1 MDFKPDFERIR
12 KTARHE
18 EPDRVPLCE
27 VLIEYPIQSQFI
39 GRQITA
45 DDLELQVDFW
55 IKAGYDFIPLTLGM
69 MSPGKVTDESSISRV
84 IKEVMLKDSP
94 DADDERAW
102 SLEYTSFINNRE
114 DFEKFPWEIAAQLD
128 FSKFYD
134 VKDLLPEGMKV
145 IAVSGKIFTMTW
157 MLMGFNNFAI
167 SLLMD
172 EKLVADVFRKVA
184 EIQFHALEQIFEMTH
199 VGAVWA
205 VDDLAFGTGP
215 MISPQAFRD
224 HVFPW
229 YREVAKRC
237 HENNLLFFM
246 HSDGDLIPLME
257 DLIDLGVDVLQ
268 PIDPTCMDIIK
279 VKEIYGDRLCLVGN
293 VSNELLQNGIPS
305 EVEDLVKGLIRKC
318 GPGGGYC
325 VGSGNS
331 VPEWAKFENY
341 MVMREATLKYGSYP
355 IKLDNLVKSPVS
367 PPLQRKGGF

>member
-27 VLIEYPIQSQFI
+27 VLIEYPIQSQFM
-39 GRQITA
+39 GRQVTT

-55 IKAGYDFIPLTLGM
+55 IKAGYDFIPLTVGM
-69 MSPGKVTDESSISRV
+69 MTPGKVTDESSISRV

-215 MISPQAFRD
+215 MISPQAFRN

-293 VSNELLQNGIPS
+293 VSNELLQSGIPS

-341 MVMREATLKYGSYP
+341 MAMREATLKYGSYP

>member
-55 IKAGYDFIPLTLGM
+55 IKAGYDFIPLTVGM
-69 MSPGKVTDESSISRV
+69 MTPGKVTDESSISRV

-293 VSNELLQNGIPS
+293 VSNELLQSGIPS

-341 MVMREATLKYGSYP
+341 MAMREATLKYGSYP